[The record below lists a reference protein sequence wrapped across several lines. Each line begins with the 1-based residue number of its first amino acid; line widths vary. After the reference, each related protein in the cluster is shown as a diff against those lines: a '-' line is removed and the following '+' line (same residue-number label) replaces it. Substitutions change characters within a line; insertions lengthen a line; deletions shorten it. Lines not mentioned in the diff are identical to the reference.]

1 MKIKAITLAI
11 TLIFTVSSRLDAQS
25 YEHTNSREHKNSQ
38 EQINSYGNTNPYR
51 RTYSL
56 EQVIIYDHTGDMGLL
71 VTINQSQKMKEA
83 MECHI
88 QQNRLKKNYGYR
100 IRIFFDNKQS
110 ARNNSET
117 ILNRFMELFPD
128 IPAYRSYSN
137 PYFTVSVGDFKNKS
151 EAVRTLELIKPEFPN
166 ALVLRDNIL

>member
-1 MKIKAITLAI
+1 MRIKAIIFAI
-11 TLIFTVSSRLDAQS
+11 TLIFTVSGRIDAQS
-25 YEHTNSREHKNSQ
+25 YKHTTNSYI
-38 EQINSYGNTNPYR
+38 QINPSGQTYSYGYASPYGQIVNR
-51 RTYSL
+51 RG
-56 EQVIIYDHTGDMGLL
+56 EI
-71 VTINQSQKMKEA
+71 TIHQSPKMKEA

-88 QQNRLKKNYGYR
+88 QQNRQKKNYGYR

-110 ARNNSET
+110 ARNDSET

-151 EAVRTLELIKPEFPN
+151 EAVRTLELIKTEFPN

>member
-1 MKIKAITLAI
+1 MRTATILFTIA
-11 TLIFTVSSRLDAQS
+11 LIFIVSSKAEAQ
-25 YEHTNSREHKNSQ
+25 
-38 EQINSYGNTNPYR
+38 
-51 RTYSL
+51 
-56 EQVIIYDHTGDMGLL
+56 IYNFPNRKGEIT
-71 VTINQSQKMKEA
+71 VYQSPKMKEA

-88 QQNRLKKNYGYR
+88 QQNKQKKNYGYR

-117 ILNRFMELFPD
+117 ILNKFTELFPD

-151 EAVRTLELIKPEFPN
+151 EAVRALELIKPEFPN
-166 ALVLRDNIL
+166 ALVLRDNIQ